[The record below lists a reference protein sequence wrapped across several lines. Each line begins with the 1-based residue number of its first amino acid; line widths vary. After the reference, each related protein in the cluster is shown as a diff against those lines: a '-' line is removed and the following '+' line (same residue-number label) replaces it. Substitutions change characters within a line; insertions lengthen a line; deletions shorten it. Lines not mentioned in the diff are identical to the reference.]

1 MKPVRAKI
9 CGVSTAEAVAA
20 ALGGG
25 ASHVGFVFY
34 PPSPRAVTPAQAAAL
49 AAVLPPEVGRVA
61 LLVDPD
67 DAAVDAVLAEL
78 AVDLLQLHG
87 SESPA
92 RVAEIRARFGRPVMK
107 AIKVGAAADVAAAEA
122 YLGVADWLL
131 FDARAPA
138 ARPGA
143 LPGGNALSFDW
154 RWLAGRAWPL
164 PWMLSGGLHAGNVAE
179 AVRITGARQ
188 LDVSSGVEEGP
199 GRKSP
204 VRIAAFLAAVAALG

>member
-1 MKPVRAKI
+1 VRAKI
-9 CGVSTAEAVAA
+9 CGLATPETVAA
-20 ALGGG
+20 AVAGG

-49 AAVLPPEVGRVA
+49 AAGLGAEIGRVA
-61 LLVDPD
+61 LLVDPE
-67 DAAVDAVLAEL
+67 DAAIAAVLSSLPA
-78 AVDLLQLHG
+78 DLLQLHG

-122 YLGVADWLL
+122 YLAVADWLL

-138 ARPGA
+138 GKPGA

-154 RWLAGRAWPL
+154 SWLAGRAWPL

-188 LDVSSGVEEGP
+188 LDVSSGVEDAP

-204 VRIAAFLAAVAALG
+204 ARIAAFLAAVAALE